1 MSKLKA
7 VLFDLDGV
15 LVDSHYLHYRSWDM
29 LAKDLSLNFTQ
40 KQGDDFR
47 GMAREVCLERL
58 FTVFND
64 KPLPSKEEC
73 KELTDRKNRYYL
85 DLLHNCDPDELRL
98 PGAVKLLEDL
108 NEAGIRSVVASG
120 SKNAKDVIRCAKLEP
135 YFYAVVDRMDI
146 MKTKPAPDI
155 FLKAQEVSGAAPD
168 EVVGIEDAVLGIQAL
183 RAAGFKC
190 VGVGEY
196 VKDSD
201 ADLIRPS
208 IAEVTVKD
216 FQTLIEG

>member
-15 LVDSHYLHYRSWDM
+15 LVDSHYLHYKSWDM

-58 FTVFND
+58 LTVFND
-64 KPLPSKEEC
+64 RPMPSKEEV

-108 NEAGIRSVVASG
+108 NKAGIRSVVASG
-120 SKNAKDVIRCAKLEP
+120 SKNAKDVIRCAKLGE

-146 MKTKPAPDI
+146 TKTKPAPDI

-168 EVVGIEDAVLGIQAL
+168 EVVGIEDALLGLEAL
-183 RAAGFKC
+183 KAAGFKC
-190 VGVGEY
+190 VGVGAY
-196 VKDSD
+196 VKGSD
-201 ADLIRPS
+201 ADLIRDS
-208 IAEVTVKD
+208 VADLTVAD
-216 FQTLIEG
+216 LRTLIEG

>member
-64 KPLPSKEEC
+64 RPLPGKEEC

-98 PGAVKLLEDL
+98 PGAVKLLENL
-108 NEAGIRSVVASG
+108 EKAGIRSVVASG

-135 YFYAVVDRMDI
+135 YFYAVIDRMDI
-146 MKTKPAPDI
+146 VKTKPAPDI
-155 FLKAQEVSGAAPD
+155 FLKAQEVSGAAQD
-168 EVVGIEDAVLGIQAL
+168 EVVGIEDAVLGIEAL

-190 VGVGEY
+190 VGVGDF
-196 VKDSD
+196 VKAAP
-201 ADLIRPS
+201 ADLLRPS
-208 IAEVTVKD
+208 IAEVSVED
-216 FQTLIEG
+216 LRTLIEG